1 MAQPSDEEAQRL
13 IEDLENASR
22 KLGLYADQI
31 VVGVPSLPGHVPG
44 DPDEEEKVVVVAN
57 FTIGDVAWSDRVQN
71 PQADET
77 DMEFRKMAV
86 DLEKDQFE
94 AKRAEIERRLKE
106 GKPIF
111 DEGDE

>member
-1 MAQPSDEEAQRL
+1 MDQPSDEEARKL
-13 IEDLENASR
+13 MEELENAAR
-22 KLGLYADQI
+22 RIGLYAENI
-31 VVGVPSLPGHVPG
+31 AIGVPIGGPNIPEGEEQMVLVAQFTLG
-44 DPDEEEKVVVVAN
+44 DIA
-57 FTIGDVAWSDRVQN
+57 FSDRVQN

-94 AKRAEIERRLKE
+94 AKRQEIERKLKE

-111 DEGDE
+111 GEDDDA